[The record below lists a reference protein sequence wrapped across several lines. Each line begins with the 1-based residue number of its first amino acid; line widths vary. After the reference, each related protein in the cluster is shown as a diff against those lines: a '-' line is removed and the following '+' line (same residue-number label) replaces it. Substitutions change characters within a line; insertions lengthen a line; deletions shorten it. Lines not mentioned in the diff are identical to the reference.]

1 MAQKFSVKLK
11 FARISPD
18 KIRLI
23 LNMIKNKKL
32 IMQCHYYKICQIA
45 APGIS
50 RKF

>member
-23 LNMIKNKKL
+23 LNMIKNKKTD
-32 IMQCHYYKICQIA
+32 YAICQIA